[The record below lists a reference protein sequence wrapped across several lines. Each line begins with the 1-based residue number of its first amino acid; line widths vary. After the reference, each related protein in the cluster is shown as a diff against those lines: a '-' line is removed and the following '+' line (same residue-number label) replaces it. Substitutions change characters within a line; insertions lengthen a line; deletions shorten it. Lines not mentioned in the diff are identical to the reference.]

1 MKKNLLGWLAMATML
16 VGTGCS
22 SDEVVNDYSPENAI
36 QFGTYVGRDAEGR
49 ASVFET
55 SDMYSDGFG
64 VYAYYTGT
72 TSWADY
78 ADKGN
83 PNFMNNTK
91 VTSSNSGTSWEYT
104 PVKYWPNNTGDQI
117 SFFAYA
123 PWQDG
128 SGNIKLN
135 TSKAALDFIVQN
147 DVTKQTDLTWNSTD
161 HMNETK
167 KATNAKISFVFR
179 HALARID
186 FTLQAAADQVDAG
199 GEIADGTTITL
210 DKIVLGTTTNGF
222 YTGGT
227 LDLTKENATWF
238 GSTLTG
244 RQAFELTDANF
255 VANSNVLKKGNNNK
269 AGLIDPNGDDYIMI
283 IPQEKTNLEVYVEYT
298 VTTTDSD
305 TTDGVDDSFTIVN
318 KITKTID
325 EIDFVA
331 GKAYTLNLVLGMS
344 TVDLTASVALW
355 ENGTPEET
363 TVDLPINTQI
373 TPA

>member
-1 MKKNLLGWLAMATML
+1 MKKNLFGWLAMATML

-36 QFGTYVGRDAEGR
+36 KFGTYVGRDAEGR

-55 SDMYSDGFG
+55 SDMYSNGFG
-64 VYAYYTGT
+64 VYAFYTGT

-78 ADKGN
+78 ADKGA
-83 PNFMNNTK
+83 PNFMKNTK
-91 VTSSNSGTSWEYT
+91 VTSSDSGKNWEYT
-104 PVKYWPNNTGDQI
+104 PVKYWPNNTGDLI

-128 SGNIKLN
+128 TGNIKLN
-135 TSKAALDFIVQN
+135 TSKAALDFTVQN
-147 DVTKQTDLTWNSTD
+147 DVTQQTDLTWNSTD

-167 KATNAKISFVFR
+167 KATNANISFVFK

-244 RQAFELTDANF
+244 RQAFTLLPGNF
-255 VANSNVLKKGNNNK
+255 IPDSNILSETNAK
-269 AGLIDPNGDDYIMI
+269 ADLIDEDDYIMI
-283 IPQEKTNLEVYVEYT
+283 IPQNKTDLEVYVEYT

-305 TTDGVDDSFTIVN
+305 TSDGVNDSFTITN

-344 TVDLTASVALW
+344 TVDLTASVAPW
-355 ENGTPEET
+355 ENGTPKET
-363 TVDLPINTQI
+363 TVDLPINTQT
-373 TPA
+373 TPAP